1 MNEAHGRSNSLRV
14 PQTYIGVDKVQGE
27 VESKLLGLENV
38 RRRLGKDV
46 AGVSAQ
52 GNRNV
57 SLAVTVEPQDDFRL
71 KRSSNG
77 WRLRQLM

>member
-1 MNEAHGRSNSLRV
+1 M
-14 PQTYIGVDKVQGE
+14 QGE
-27 VESKLLGLENV
+27 VESKLLGLEDV
-38 RRRLGKDV
+38 RRRLGEDV

-52 GNRNV
+52 GKRNV
-57 SLAVTVEPQDDFRL
+57 SLAVTVLEPQDDFRL